1 MLLVQYLTDNPSHTH
16 IYILPSILLEPN
28 CPLELRLDLHLA
40 LVPSYTLAPP
50 TSLATFVLF
59 TFRIYFRKIIDLGRH
74 YRCRR
79 RRMANET
86 NQEQQKLSITFH
98 DLLLKMSSE
107 VQIHKNLAD
116 ATENDMCFCQQI
128 NGKQGAKL
136 NMIFKALLLIT
147 KVVSPNRLI

>member
-107 VQIHKNLAD
+107 VQIHKKSCRRYWKWFVLLPANKRK
-116 ATENDMCFCQQI
+116 TR
-128 NGKQGAKL
+128 GKIKHDIQG
-136 NMIFKALLLIT
+136 LIT
-147 KVVSPNRLI
+147 HHQGSFTK